1 MRSFTAAAAHG
12 RTAAGAVLA
21 LALLACTGGAVAAGP
36 CTAPGEPIHW
46 IADYCMLTLET
57 DDEIAAS
64 ACMEREGRRRFRSDC
79 AASTFFKRRMCEV
92 TIRSGTRAGT
102 VGQCVRDPAFQGRT
116 VRLGGVGG

>member
-1 MRSFTAAAAHG
+1 MRAGRAHAHG
-12 RTAAGAVLA
+12 AVVLT
-21 LALLACTGGAVAAGP
+21 LALLATAGPAAGGACP
-36 CTAPGEPIHW
+36 APGEPLHW

-116 VRLGGVGG
+116 VRLRGVGG

>member
-64 ACMEREGRRRFRSDC
+64 ACIEEERRRRFPSAC
-79 AASTFFKRRMCEV
+79 AGNTHYKRRMCEV
-92 TIRSGTRAGT
+92 LTRSGTRSGT
-102 VGQCVRDPAFQGRT
+102 VGQCLRDPAFKGRT
-116 VRLGGVGG
+116 VRRGGVGG